1 MIRRIAL
8 VLVILFIGI
17 LGMAAMQPDTF
28 SVSRQLAI
36 QAPPEKILALVGDFR
51 QWQSWSPWE
60 RLDPA
65 MQRVHSGAPSGKGAQ
80 YAWTGNGDVGAGKME
95 ITDFTPPS
103 RVAIKLDF
111 IKPFASSNLTEFTLL
126 PKDGQTQVTW
136 TMSGPMPFISKIMSV
151 FMSMDRIVGTDFE
164 KGLANLKAAAEK

>member
-8 VLVILFIGI
+8 VLVLLFIGI

-28 SVSRQLAI
+28 SVSRSLAI
-36 QAPPEKILALVGDFR
+36 KAPPEKILGLVGDFH

-65 MQRVHSGAPSGKGAQ
+65 MQRVHSGAPSGKGAV
-80 YAWTGNGDVGAGKME
+80 YAWTGNDDVGAGKME
-95 ITDFTPPS
+95 ITELTPAS
-103 RVAIKLDF
+103 KVVIKLDF
-111 IKPFASSNLTEFTLL
+111 IKPFESSNITDFTLT

-136 TMSGPMPFISKIMSV
+136 TMSGPMPFLSKIMSV
-151 FMSMDRIVGTDFE
+151 FMSMDRIIGKDFE